1 VRDGRSRK
9 RMAVAITRMPND
21 NEAVV
26 RNVALLLALVQI
38 VDARFD
44 IFILPAVQY
53 QGIESVIHTY

>member
-1 VRDGRSRK
+1 
-9 RMAVAITRMPND
+9 MAVAITRMPND

-26 RNVALLLALVQI
+26 RNVALLLTIVQI